1 MSEAFDFTPSKGTPP
16 GANVM
21 TVTELSRRLRGVVES
36 TFARV
41 AVEGEISGLKVAAS
55 GHAYFSLKDE
65 GAVIN
70 AIVWRGTLDKMSFRI
85 EDGMHVV
92 AYGKVTT
99 YDQRS
104 NYQII
109 VDRIE
114 PAGLGALMLRF
125 EELRKKLEAEGLFN
139 IENKKP
145 LPFLPQVIGMVT
157 SPTGAVI
164 DDMLTRLNQK
174 FPRHVLLWPVK
185 VQGPGAK
192 EEIAAAIDGFNA
204 LPEGGAI
211 PRPDVLIVARG
222 GGSLEDLWPFNE
234 EIVVRAVAR
243 SAIPVIS
250 GVGHEPDTTL
260 CDYAADFRAPTPTAA
275 AVEVVPDR
283 RELWRQISRDGT
295 RLGTLLRTRLQRMAE
310 SLRLYRRALPDPQ
323 SKLVQARLRLDDRD
337 SRLRSALKNTLVRQ
351 QQQVKNLQD
360 RARPQLL
367 RQFFARQGEGVQRW
381 QQRLQSAVR
390 LQLQQKQQQVDKQ
403 AHRLEPQRL
412 QQRLKTLAKQ
422 LAAREQLLHNLSP
435 EAPLK
440 RGYVYVTDDK
450 GQVVR
455 SAKTD
460 HHDVVLHFADGRR
473 GARMNPLQNKDK

>member
-1 MSEAFDFTPSKGTPP
+1 MSDDLFTPSKPMP
-16 GANVM
+16 VGANVM
-21 TVTELSRRLRGVVES
+21 TVTELSRRLRGVVET
-36 TFARV
+36 TFSRI

-65 GAVIN
+65 GAVLN
-70 AIVWRGTLDKMSFRI
+70 AIVWRGTLDKMSFSL
-85 EDGMHVV
+85 EDGMHVI
-92 AYGKVTT
+92 AYGKITT

-104 NYQII
+104 NYQIVI
-109 VDRIE
+109 DRVE

-145 LPFLPQVIGMVT
+145 LPFLPQVIGIVT

-185 VQGPGAK
+185 VQGVGAK

-204 LPEGGAI
+204 LPAGGNI

-260 CDYAADFRAPTPTAA
+260 CDYAADLRAPTPTAA

-283 RELWRQISRDGT
+283 RDLWRSISRDGT
-295 RLGTLLRTRLQRMAE
+295 RLGTLLRTRLKRIAD

-323 SKLVQARLRLDDRD
+323 SKVIQMRLRLDDRD
-337 SRLRSALKNTLVRQ
+337 SRLRQALKTTLQRQ
-351 QQQVKNLQD
+351 SQQVRNLGE
-360 RARPQLL
+360 RTRPQLL
-367 RQFFARQGEGVQRW
+367 RQFFARQHES
-381 QQRLQSAVR
+381 LT
-390 LQLQQKQQQVDKQ
+390 
-403 AHRLEPQRL
+403 RL
-412 QQRLKTLAKQ
+412 QQRLHGATKQVLKVNGQRLDKGAHKLEPMRLKQRLEALQKQ
-422 LAAREQLLHNLSP
+422 LAAREQLLQSLSP

-440 RGYVYVTDDK
+440 RGYVYITDAQK
-450 GQVVR
+450 QLVR
-455 SAKTD
+455 SAKASVSKVT
-460 HHDVVLHFADGRR
+460 LHFADGTRE
-473 GARMNPLQNKDK
+473 AEMKSLQNKEN

>member
-1 MSEAFDFTPSKGTPP
+1 MADLFTPAKPAP
-16 GANVM
+16 VGANVM

-41 AVEGEISGLKVAAS
+41 AVEGEISGLKIAAS
-55 GHAYFSLKDE
+55 GHGYFSLKDE
-65 GAVIN
+65 GAVLS
-70 AIVWRGTLDKMSFRI
+70 AIVWRGTLEKMSFPL

-92 AYGKVTT
+92 AYGKITT

-104 NYQII
+104 NYQIVI
-109 VDRIE
+109 DRIE

-139 IENKKP
+139 LENKKP
-145 LPFLPQVIGMVT
+145 LPFLPQVIGIVT

-185 VQGPGAK
+185 VQGVGAK
-192 EEIAAAIDGFNA
+192 EEIAAAVNGFNA
-204 LPEGGAI
+204 LPEGGKI
-211 PRPDVLIVARG
+211 PRPDVIIVARG

-234 EIVVRAVAR
+234 EIVVRAVAGSR
-243 SAIPVIS
+243 IPVIS

-283 RELWRQISRDGT
+283 RDLWRSISRDGT
-295 RLGTLLRTRLQRMAE
+295 RLGTLLRTRLGRIAE

-323 SKLVQARLRLDDRD
+323 SKITQLRLRLDDRD
-337 SRLRSALKNTLVRQ
+337 SRLRQALKTTMQRHKQ
-351 QQQVKNLQD
+351 QLHNVGG

-367 RQFFARQGEGVQRW
+367 RQFFARQHEA
-381 QQRLQSAVR
+381 LN
-390 LQLQQKQQQVDKQ
+390 
-403 AHRLEPQRL
+403 RL
-412 QQRLKTLAKQ
+412 QQRLQGSVKQHLNRHQQQLGRQAHRLDPLRLKQRLQALQKQ
-422 LAAREQLLHNLSP
+422 LATREQLLQNLSP

-440 RGYVYVTDDK
+440 RGYVYVTDARN
-450 GQVVR
+450 QLVR

-460 HHDVVLHFADGRR
+460 TADVTLHFADGTRK
-473 GARMNPLQNKDK
+473 ATLQKDGK